1 MAIAEPLK
9 PSRGGFQRPFGC
21 ARFIVD
27 FLQGKGP
34 DYSVTS
40 IDPAVGATQ
49 NDILASYKLALHLD
63 WVNEQLAWENE
74 ARLRKSLPTMNEAEE
89 NKRREYWTGCY
100 PLGRCRMRYHSFLIY
115 FGLLKRLGWVEP
127 TGNEEPSVAQE
138 MMALEPEEERR
149 ATGQPRIYYRITSAG
164 QQANQEVVSNPLMAL
179 YPQFSPDYFA
189 RKRAQHRYVKC

>member
-1 MAIAEPLK
+1 MVEPLR

-27 FLQGKGP
+27 FLQGNGP
-34 DYSVTS
+34 AYSVTS
-40 IDPAVGATQ
+40 IDPVVGATQ

-63 WVNEQLAWENE
+63 WVDEQLAGENE

-89 NKRREYWTGCY
+89 RKRREYWTGCY

-127 TGNEEPSVAQE
+127 AGQEEASVAQE
-138 MMALEPEEERR
+138 MMALKPGEEARVAGEPRV
-149 ATGQPRIYYRITSAG
+149 YYRVTADG
-164 QQANQEVVSNPLMAL
+164 HQASQKAVSNPLIAL
-179 YPQFSPDYFA
+179 YPQFSPVYFA
-189 RKRAQHRYVKC
+189 RKRAQHHYVKC